1 MNIVCPNCNKV
12 HNLPDDKITFS
23 KAAANCKKCGMRMI
37 IYPEGPPGDGVLTDR
52 IRVSAEAPAADESEY
67 LLTEEYQVDDDQHID
82 LAEISTAANG
92 SPDDGEFEGDKQLN
106 GQDLYAIFPGLRKF
120 SPGVFDF
127 QQIFTES
134 PKKGYGTRDNLLKF
148 KIIRAVHEILTTS
161 ILNDDEIV
169 LRVAKGTAYFPF
181 EIPYAN
187 GLMTLL
193 SNYFAIICTDQ
204 RMLFVN
210 IDFRVDHPTRYVFQ
224 VLYEEIEN
232 MSRGVFFSSVIVQ
245 TRTGRNWNF
254 TTVGRQHA
262 KEISGFVNEIK
273 RRGPSGIYDGI
284 SRWQCCPHCYT
295 PLPGGLSA
303 CPSCAA
309 VFKSCKEALVRAMI
323 MPGLGSL
330 YLSYLPLG
338 LMEMTGYLAVWLV
351 AVVLVILR
359 VPGGFITA
367 ILLVLA
373 YHGLTGIMSCKMA
386 SKGYLLQ
393 AVVDKEVSEDHDEEM
408 DRGDPGS

>member
-12 HNLPDDKITFS
+12 HKLPDDKITFS

-37 IYPEGPPGDGVLTDR
+37 IYPDRPAGDVALNGSTSVSPE
-52 IRVSAEAPAADESEY
+52 IRKADESEY
-67 LLTEEYQVDDDQHID
+67 LLTEEYLDDEKHID
-82 LAEISTAANG
+82 LAESSDAGNG
-92 SPDDGEFEGDKQLN
+92 SSGQGEIDSDEQGN
-106 GQDLYAIFPGLRKF
+106 GQNLYAIFPGLRKF
-120 SPGVFDF
+120 SPEIFDF
-127 QQIFTES
+127 QQIFTEN
-134 PKKGYGTRDNLLKF
+134 PKKGYGTRENLLKF
-148 KIIRAVHEILTTS
+148 KIIRAVHEIL
-161 ILNDDEIV
+161 IANVLNDDESV
-169 LRVAKGTAYFPF
+169 LRVAKGTAYFPL

-193 SNYFAIICTDQ
+193 SNHFAIICTDQ
-204 RMLFVN
+204 RMIFIN

-262 KEISGFVNEIK
+262 KEIYGFVNEIK
-273 RRGPSGIYDGI
+273 SRDPSRLYDGI
-284 SRWQCCPHCYT
+284 ARWQCCPHCYT
-295 PLPGGLSA
+295 PLPGGLGA
-303 CPSCAA
+303 CPSCSA
-309 VFKSCKEALVRAMI
+309 VFKSCKEALIRAMI

-338 LMEMTGYLAVWLV
+338 LMEMIGYLAVWLV

-359 VPGGFITA
+359 VPGGLVTA

-386 SKGYLLQ
+386 NKGYLPQ
-393 AVVDKEVSEDHDEEM
+393 AVVDKEVIEDHDEEM
-408 DRGDPGS
+408 ARGAPGL

>member
-1 MNIVCPNCNKV
+1 M
-12 HNLPDDKITFS
+12 
-23 KAAANCKKCGMRMI
+23 
-37 IYPEGPPGDGVLTDR
+37 
-52 IRVSAEAPAADESEY
+52 
-67 LLTEEYQVDDDQHID
+67 LTEEYLDDDDKHIA
-82 LAEISTAANG
+82 LAEFSSEGNG
-92 SPDDGEFEGDKQLN
+92 LPDKGAVDSDGQVS

-120 SPGVFDF
+120 SPEVFDF
-127 QQIFTES
+127 QQIFVENRE
-134 PKKGYGTRDNLLKF
+134 KGYGTRGNLLKF
-148 KIIRAVHEILTTS
+148 KIIRAVHETLTAN
-161 ILNDDEIV
+161 ILNDGEKV
-169 LRVAKGTAYFPF
+169 LRVAKGTAYFAF

-187 GLMTLL
+187 GLMTLM

-224 VLYEEIEN
+224 VLFEEIEN
-232 MSRGVFFSSVIVQ
+232 MSRGVFLSSVIVQ

-262 KEISGFVNEIK
+262 KEIFGFVNEIK
-273 RRGPSGIYDGI
+273 RRGPSGLYDGI

-295 PLPGGLSA
+295 PLPGGLGA
-303 CPSCAA
+303 CPNCSA
-309 VFKSCKEALVRAMI
+309 VFKTCKEALLRAMI
-323 MPGLGSL
+323 LPGLGSL

-338 LMEMTGYLAVWLV
+338 LMEMIGYLGVWLV
-351 AVVLVILR
+351 AVILVILR
-359 VPGGFITA
+359 VPGGLIAA

-373 YHGLTGIMSCKMA
+373 YHALTGIMSCKVA

-393 AVVDKEVSEDHDEEM
+393 AIVDKPVIEDHDEEM